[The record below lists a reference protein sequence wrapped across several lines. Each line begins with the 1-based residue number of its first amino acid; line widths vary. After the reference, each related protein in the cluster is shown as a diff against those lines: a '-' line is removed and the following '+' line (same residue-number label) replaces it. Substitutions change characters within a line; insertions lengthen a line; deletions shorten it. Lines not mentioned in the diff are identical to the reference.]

1 VVDSDLLTSDEV
13 IAKLGITLNNLR
25 QLQFRKQLAWVKK
38 EGRSVY
44 YRALDV
50 EAFRLKRET
59 KRYYRVVRQTKS

>member
-25 QLQFRKQLAWVKK
+25 QLQFRKQLVWIKK

>member
-1 VVDSDLLTSDEV
+1 MVDSDLLTSDEV

-25 QLQFRKQLAWVKK
+25 QLQFRKQLVWIKK

>member
-1 VVDSDLLTSDEV
+1 MVDSDLLTSDEV

-25 QLQFRKQLAWVKK
+25 QLQFRKQLVWVKK

-50 EAFRLKRET
+50 ETFRLKRET

>member
-25 QLQFRKQLAWVKK
+25 QLQFRKQLVWIKK

-50 EAFRLKRET
+50 ETFRIKRES
-59 KRYYRVVRQTKS
+59 KRYYRAVRQAKS

>member
-25 QLQFRKQLAWVKK
+25 QLQFRKQLVWVKK

>member
-1 VVDSDLLTSDEV
+1 MVDSDLLTSDEV

-25 QLQFRKQLAWVKK
+25 QLQFRKQLVWVKK